1 MNQIEIIAFFDRLA
15 KTWDEHLVKDD
26 EKIQRILDTA
36 GVKPGH
42 VVLDVGCGT
51 GVLFPDYLE
60 RNVKKVVGVDI
71 SPAMVKIAEKKFNDP
86 RVNVIC
92 ADVTAMHTG
101 ELFDRCM
108 VYNAFPHFADPK
120 GLIRQLSTMIKPGG
134 RLSVAHGMSRDRL
147 AKHHSGE
154 ALRVSLDL
162 PDTDYMTYLFSEW
175 FDVDCTVSNDEM
187 YQISGIKKRAAD

>member
-1 MNQIEIIAFFDRLA
+1 MTTKEVIEFFDRCA
-15 KTWDEHLVKDD
+15 STWDANMVRNEDAIK
-26 EKIQRILDTA
+26 KILDNGDIREGMT
-36 GVKPGH
+36 
-42 VVLDVGCGT
+42 VLDVACGT

-108 VYNAFPHFADPK
+108 VYNAFPHFVDPK

-134 RLSVAHGMSRDRL
+134 RLSVAHGMSRAAL
-147 AKHHSGE
+147 SKHHSGE

-162 PDTDYMTYLFSEW
+162 PDTEYMTYLFSEW